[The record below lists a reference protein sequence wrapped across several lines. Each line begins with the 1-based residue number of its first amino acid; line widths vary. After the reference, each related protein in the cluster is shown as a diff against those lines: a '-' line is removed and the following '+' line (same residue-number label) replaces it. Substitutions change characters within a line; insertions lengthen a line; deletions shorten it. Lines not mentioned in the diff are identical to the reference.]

1 MKILKSF
8 LLLLF
13 LTALT
18 LPSSFAVASPPTQQI
33 LPPEGWQLCQD
44 LGIVTIPGFG
54 ETQLFQMC
62 QGEGWEVQA
71 YCLDPGMPIPQ
82 VGAFCSLING
92 DTFWC
97 GDGIQQLQLYQIIE
111 TPVAGTATSTS
122 TPTPMLTSTPTLT
135 PTLTPSPTATGQQ
148 PTPGPDT
155 PVPTLPFRP
164 TPGGPGNGNIFLIL
178 GSLAT
183 GLILTGAAG
192 LGKWLNLTNR
202 AE

>member
-1 MKILKSF
+1 LKILKPL

-13 LTALT
+13 LAALT
-18 LPSSFAVASPPTQQI
+18 LPSSSAVASPPAQQV

-44 LGIVTIPGFG
+44 LGMVNIPGVG
-54 ETQLFQMC
+54 DRQLFQMC

-71 YCLDPGMPIPQ
+71 YCLDPGMPVPQ
-82 VGAFCSLING
+82 LGDTCSLLGGN
-92 DTFWC
+92 TFWC
-97 GDGIQQLQLYQIIE
+97 GDGIQQLQLFQILE
-111 TPVAGTATSTS
+111 TPVPSTS
-122 TPTPMLTSTPTLT
+122 TPTPTPTLT
-135 PTLTPSPTATGQQ
+135 PTLTPIPTLTPSPTATGQQ

-155 PVPTLPFRP
+155 PVPTLPSRP

-178 GSLAT
+178 GSLAA
-183 GLILTGAAG
+183 GLILAGAAG

>member
-1 MKILKSF
+1 MKIFKPLLLF

-13 LTALT
+13 
-18 LPSSFAVASPPTQQI
+18 PSGAAHASPPAQQV

-71 YCLDPGMPIPQ
+71 YCLDPGMPIPP
-82 VGAFCSLING
+82 VGQICSLING
-92 DTFWC
+92 NTFWC

-111 TPVAGTATSTS
+111 TPVPSTS
-122 TPTPMLTSTPTLT
+122 TPTPTLT
-135 PTLTPSPTATGQQ
+135 PTLTSTPSPTATSQQ
-148 PTPGPDT
+148 PTTVPGPDT
-155 PVPTLPFRP
+155 PVPTLPSRP
-164 TPGGPGNGNIFLIL
+164 TPGGPGNGTVFLFL
-178 GSLAT
+178 GSLAA
-183 GLILTGAAG
+183 GLILAGAAG